1 MIWLSKLRSSAR
13 ERLRGLLFRTRAEAD
28 LDEELRSHVEMEAEQ
43 LVRLHGLAPD
53 AARRQA
59 ALAFGGVERYKEEV
73 RDARGLDWLTGARLD
88 VILGARMLVKYPALT
103 IVGGIGMAVGIAV
116 SVAFFAF
123 IGAHF
128 NPPLPLE
135 EGDRIVALE
144 NRDVEVNNEER
155 RALHDFVLWRE
166 ELKSVEQLGAFRTVN
181 RFLMQDKGPP
191 EPLEVAEITAVG
203 MQVPRVPPFMGR
215 YLIEEDERADAPPVV
230 VIGYDTWRNRFA
242 SDPDIIGRE
251 LRFGRTMHTVVGV
264 MPEKFTFPQSHQFWI
279 PFRADPAAHARR
291 EGPEIYIFGRLAPG
305 LTMKEAQAELTAI
318 GQRTAA
324 QFPETN
330 GSLRPMVM
338 PYTHSLTDIQGMTTW
353 MVAQQQMMM
362 TLLLLVVALNV
373 AVLVYARTATRQ
385 AEIAVR
391 TALGASRRRIVTQLF
406 VEALVLSLC
415 SAALGLG
422 IAQFGVQLGNRIMEQ
437 EGGGTPF
444 WADYSLQPR
453 TVLFT
458 LGIAIIT
465 ALIIGVLPALQATG
479 RRLQANLREMG
490 GGTGARLGRT
500 WTALIIAQVAIAV
513 AALPAA
519 VNMGWGEIRN
529 AVTRPTYPTDE
540 FLIASIG
547 PEPSAEVESATAAS
561 RDSVRFGNRLRE
573 LLALLEAEPNL
584 VGASY
589 SARLPGRTRIVE
601 AEGFPAP
608 VKSLQGHRVGSVGV
622 GPGYLDLFE
631 SKVLTG
637 RGFQPGDAQGT
648 AVIVTQGFVRQVL
661 GGEQALGR
669 RIRHIRQGGRADSVV
684 SNPGPWYEIVGVAE
698 DLEANQVAPELVRP
712 VVIYPVSLEQMNV
725 AEDVSI
731 EVRTRGTTTPTEFAP
746 RLRELTAAVD
756 PTLLLGTT
764 YSLSEIERQDQLAVR
779 LVALV
784 IGLVLLSVFLLS
796 AGGVYALASFTV
808 TRRRREIGIRSALG
822 ALPRQ
827 VLRTVFGRVAGQIAI
842 GLGVGIVAAAAI
854 DRASGG
860 ELLGGRGGIL
870 LPVFGMLMT
879 VVALLAALGPARR
892 GLRIE
897 PIEALRSEG

>member
-1 MIWLSKLRSSAR
+1 MIWLSKLRSSAS
-13 ERLRGLLFRTRAEAD
+13 ERLRGLFFRARAEAD
-28 LDEELRSHVEMEAEQ
+28 LDEELRSHIEMEADK

-53 AARRQA
+53 DARRQA

-88 VILGARMLVKYPALT
+88 VVLGIRMLIKYPALT

-135 EGDRIVALE
+135 EGERIVALE
-144 NRDVEVNNEER
+144 NRDIEVNNEDR
-155 RALHDFVLWRE
+155 QALHDFVLWRQ

-215 YLIEEDERADAPPVV
+215 YLIEEDERPDAPPVV

-242 SDPDIIGRE
+242 SDPGIIGRE

-264 MPEKFTFPQSHQFWI
+264 MPEKFTFPQAHQYWI
-279 PFRADPAAHARR
+279 PFRADPAAYARR
-291 EGPEIYIFGRLAPG
+291 EGPEIFIFGRLAPG

-324 QFPETN
+324 QFPESN
-330 GSLRPMVM
+330 GNLRPMVM

-415 SAALGLG
+415 SAALGLA
-422 IAQFGVQLGNRIMEQ
+422 IAQVGVQLGNRIMEQ

-458 LGIAIIT
+458 LGIAIVT

-479 RRLQANLREMG
+479 RRLQANLRAMG
-490 GGTGARLGRT
+490 GGTGARLGKT
-500 WTALIIAQVAIAV
+500 WTALIVAQVAIAV

-529 AVTRPTYPTDE
+529 ATTRPTYPTE
-540 FLIASIG
+540 EYLMASIG
-547 PEPSAEVESATAAS
+547 PDPSAAEGDAGAS
-561 RDSVRFGNRLRE
+561 VDSVRFGNRLAE
-573 LLALLEAEPNL
+573 LLRMLEAEPNL
-584 VGASY
+584 AGASY

-601 AEGFPAP
+601 VEGFPAP

-622 GPGYLDLFE
+622 GPGYLELFE
-631 SKVLTG
+631 SSVFTG
-637 RGFQPGDAQGT
+637 RGFQSGDAGGN
-648 AVIVTQGFVRQVL
+648 AVLVTQGFVRQVL
-661 GGEQALGR
+661 DGEPALGR
-669 RIRHIRQGGRADSVV
+669 RIRHVSEGGNADSAKP
-684 SNPGPWYEIVGVAE
+684 NTGPWYEIVGVVE

-712 VVIYPVSLEQMNV
+712 VIIYPVSLEQMNV

-731 EVRTRGTTTPTEFAP
+731 ELRTRGTTTPTDFAP
-746 RLRELTAAVD
+746 RLRELTATVD

-764 YSLSEIERQDQLAVR
+764 YTLSEIERQDQLAVR
-779 LVALV
+779 LVAFV
-784 IGLVLLSVFLLS
+784 ISLVLVSVFLLS

-808 TRRRREIGIRSALG
+808 TRRRREIGIRTALG
-822 ALPRQ
+822 AHPRQ
-827 VLRTVFGRVAGQIAI
+827 VLRTVFGRVAGQIAL

-854 DRASGG
+854 DRISGG
-860 ELLGGRGGIL
+860 ELLGGRGGVL
-870 LPVFGMLMT
+870 LPIFGVLMT
-879 VVALLAALGPARR
+879 LVALLAALGPARR